1 VEVIK
6 MKKRILFSLLIVALV
21 VAATA
26 TGALALFTD
35 QETSSAS
42 TFTTGE
48 FDLALTDGDPL
59 PFSVSGM
66 APGDV
71 VYGGLQ
77 VSNSGDMELR
87 YAMSTIAD
95 NTSILDEQLVLTIDV
110 VTGNGTDG
118 IWYTDDDVV
127 GSADIYGPDGQL
139 SIAAIGDPT
148 SGAQAGDRILATS
161 GNERLRFKV
170 TLPLATDNSYK
181 GTTCTVAFVFDAEQ
195 TVNNP

>member
-1 VEVIK
+1 
-6 MKKRILFSLLIVALV
+6 MKKRILLSLLVVVLV

-26 TGALALFTD
+26 SGAVALFTD
-35 QETSSAS
+35 QEVSAGS
-42 TFTTGE
+42 TFTSGE
-48 FDLALTDGDPL
+48 FDLALTNGDPL

-77 VSNSGDMELR
+77 VSNSGDLELR
-87 YAMSTIAD
+87 YAVTTVAD
-95 NTSILDEQLVLTIDV
+95 NTSILDEQLVLSVDV

-127 GSADIYGPDGQL
+127 GTGNIYGPDGQL
-139 SIAAIGDPT
+139 SIAAIGNPT
-148 SGAQAGDRILATS
+148 AGEQIGDRILPAS